1 MERTDLYRDIAQR
14 TQGDIYLGVVG
25 PVRTGK
31 STFIRRF
38 LDLFV
43 LPGLENEYERRRVTD
58 ELPQSGAGRT
68 IMTTQPRFVP
78 AEAAELSLGGD
89 LASVRVRLVDC
100 VGYMVEGALGFSEGE
115 APRMVNT
122 PWSDEPMPFEKAAE
136 LGTHKVI
143 SEHATIG
150 VVMTTDGSIT
160 ELPRA
165 AYVPAE
171 ERVVRELRELG
182 RPFVVVLN
190 SKQPQSEETQK
201 LRDALTQ
208 KYDVPVLA
216 LDVLN
221 MGAQDVSDLLENLLF
236 EFPLRL
242 VHVSVPGW
250 VQALPPEHWL
260 AKELLGAISA
270 RMGSFSKVRDY
281 GALLDAFDECEHLQ
295 PPQIAGIDLGKGQV
309 EYALEPAEG
318 LFYQVLGEECGCEIE
333 SDYHLMSMLKEL
345 VSAKREYDR
354 VKSALEEVR
363 STGYSMIAP
372 LMSELKLDE
381 PELIERGA
389 QYGVRLR
396 ASGPSLHLI
405 RADVVCEVS
414 PLVGTE
420 QQSKELV
427 QYLLSEFEADPQKI
441 WETNLFGKSLHDLVS
456 EGLSG
461 KLTRMP
467 EEARDKL
474 QETVT
479 RILNDGNGSLICIL
493 L

>member
-1 MERTDLYRDIAQR
+1 MERTDLYRDIAER

-38 LDLFV
+38 MDLMV
-43 LPGLENEYERRRVTD
+43 LPGLENEHERRRVTD
-58 ELPQSGAGRT
+58 ELPQSGAGKT

-78 AEAAELSLGGD
+78 NEAAQLKLGEN
-89 LASVRVRLVDC
+89 LANVRVRLVDC
-100 VGYMVEGALGFSEGE
+100 VGYMVDGALGFSEGE
-115 APRMVNT
+115 TPRMVRT
-122 PWSDEPMPFEKAAE
+122 PWSDEQMPFEKAAE
-136 LGTHKVI
+136 IGTHKVI
-143 SEHATIG
+143 SEHSTIG
-150 VVMTTDGSIT
+150 VVMTTDGTIT
-160 ELPRA
+160 DLPRS
-165 AYVPAE
+165 AYIAPE

-190 SKQPQSEETQK
+190 SRDPEGEEAQK
-201 LRDALTQ
+201 LRDALAQ

-221 MGAQDVSDLLENLLF
+221 MTAEDVSDLLENLLF
-236 EFPLRL
+236 EFPLRM
-242 VHVSVPGW
+242 VHFSVPGW
-250 VQALPPEHWL
+250 VQALPEEHWL
-260 AKELLGAISA
+260 TQELLGAITK
-270 RMGSFSKVRDY
+270 RLGTFSKVRDY
-281 GALLDAFDECEHLQ
+281 GALLDAFDECEHLES
-295 PPQIAGIDLGKGQV
+295 PQIVSIDLGKGQV
-309 EYALEPAEG
+309 EYEIEPVEG
-318 LFYQVLGEECGCEIE
+318 LFYEVLGEACGCAIE
-333 SDYHLMSMLKEL
+333 SDYHLMAMLKEL
-345 VSAKREYDR
+345 VEAKREYDR

-363 STGYSMIAP
+363 TTGYSMIAP
-372 LMSELKLDE
+372 TMSELKLDE
-381 PELIERGA
+381 PEMIQRGA

-405 RADVVCEVS
+405 RADVACEVS

-420 QQSKELV
+420 QQSEELV
-427 QYLLSEFEADPQKI
+427 KYLLSEFESDPQKI

-467 EEARDKL
+467 EDARDKL

-479 RILNDGNGSLICIL
+479 RIINEGGGGLICIL